1 MCWFSKLFYSNN
13 LFFLV
18 MNIRCVKCKG
28 RDPSICGRTYCPI
41 TAKISAQK
49 KVNLEAKQEFFGQS
63 PNIFIGR
70 YGYPSVRVGILGVEH
85 YEEHDNPL
93 LWSKENYDIATIIN
107 LRSSLIN
114 SNFKASITGF
124 KERFIEISKEV
135 GMAEKP
141 VDVEVS
147 LAKKPAFSLTFNQDV
162 MPHGPNVELKRAR
175 ITENPKI
182 PAAVDKAV
190 SDTDLKASLAISEL
204 YRKNIDEHYLTKL
217 LSIGTLGLKKQ
228 RKLVP
233 TRWSITAVDDTLGK
247 SIINEVKD
255 YGLINEHIA
264 MFGGHLGNYYVA
276 LFFPDIWSYELFET
290 YVGKSTWHDS
300 EDITIMTDY
309 EGYDGRKEYAIN
321 TVGGYYAA
329 RLAVL
334 EHLKRIKKQAA
345 VLLLRF
351 ITGEYYAPLGVWVV
365 REAARKTMTAKP
377 LRFDSK
383 ELMLKYVQAVVK
395 KRFGINA
402 ESILRQS
409 IILRNIRTQKKL
421 GEF

>member
-1 MCWFSKLFYSNN
+1 
-13 LFFLV
+13 
-18 MNIRCVKCKG
+18 MNIRCIKCKG

-63 PNIFIGR
+63 PNVFVGR
-70 YGYPSVRVGILGVEH
+70 YGYPNVNVGILGVEH

-93 LWSKENYDIATIIN
+93 LWSRENYDIASIIN

-114 SNFKASITGF
+114 SNFKAKVTGF
-124 KERFIEISKEV
+124 KERFMEMSKEV

-141 VDVEVS
+141 VDVEVGLS
-147 LAKKPAFSLTFNQDV
+147 KKPSFSLSFSQDT
-162 MPHGPNVELKRAR
+162 MPHGPSIELKRAR

-190 SDTDLKASLAISEL
+190 DDIDLKASLALNQL
-204 YRKNIDEHYLTKL
+204 YKKNIDEHYLTRL
-217 LSIGTLGLKKQ
+217 LSIGTLGMKKQ

-233 TRWSITAVDDTLGK
+233 TRWSITAVDDTLAK
-247 SIINEVKD
+247 AMISEIKD
-255 YGLINEHIA
+255 YGIINDYTV

-276 LFFPDIWSYELFET
+276 LFFPEVWSYELFET

-300 EDITIMTDY
+300 EEITTMTDY
-309 EGYDGRKEYAIN
+309 ESFDGRKDYASN
-321 TVGGYYAA
+321 TAGGYYAA

-334 EHLKRIKKQAA
+334 EYLKREKRQAS

-365 REAARKTMTAKP
+365 REATRKAMAAKP
-377 LRFDSK
+377 LNFESK
-383 ELMLKYVQAVVK
+383 ELMIKYVQALVK
-395 KRFGINA
+395 KKFGINVDA
-402 ESILRQS
+402 ILRQS
-409 IILRNIRTQKKL
+409 ILLNNIKTQRKL

>member
-1 MCWFSKLFYSNN
+1 
-13 LFFLV
+13 
-18 MNIRCVKCKG
+18 MNIRCIRCKG

-41 TAKISAQK
+41 MVKIGAQK
-49 KVNLEAKQEFFGQS
+49 KVNIEAKQDFFGQS
-63 PNIFIGR
+63 PNVFVGR
-70 YGYPSVRVGILGVEH
+70 FGYPHVNVGVLSVEH

-107 LRSSLIN
+107 LRSSLVN
-114 SNFKASITGF
+114 SNFKAQITGF
-124 KERFIEISKEV
+124 KERFMEMSKEV

-141 VDVEVS
+141 VDVEIGLS
-147 LAKKPAFSLTFNQDV
+147 KKPVFSLSFNQDT
-162 MPHGPNVELKRAR
+162 MPHGPNVELKKAR

-182 PAAVDKAV
+182 PGIVDKVAD
-190 SDTDLKASLAISEL
+190 DTDLKASLAINEL
-204 YRKNIDEHYLTKL
+204 YKKEIDEHYLTRL

-233 TRWSITAVDDTLGK
+233 TRWSITAVDDTLAK
-247 SIINEVKD
+247 SMIKEVKD
-255 YGLINEHIA
+255 YNLHDYA
-264 MFGGHLGNYYVA
+264 VFFGSHLGNYYVA
-276 LFFPDIWSYELFET
+276 IFFPEVWSYELFET

-300 EDITIMTDY
+300 EEVTTMTDY
-309 EGYDGRKEYAIN
+309 EGYDGRKDYASN

-334 EHLKRIKKQAA
+334 EYLKKVKRQSS

-365 REAARKTMTAKP
+365 REATRKALANKP
-377 LRFDSK
+377 LVFDSRD
-383 ELMLKYVQAVVK
+383 LMLKYVQGLVK
-395 KRFGINA
+395 KRFGLNV
-402 ESILRQS
+402 EPILRQS
-409 IILRNIRTQKKL
+409 ILLSNVKTQRKL